1 MLFGLILFLFLLI
14 FPTQIHA
21 IDEFKLKQTI
31 TYNIEN
37 SGKAQITNQ
46 IELINMMPDIYPT
59 EYQLT
64 INGSNISNIIG
75 SDIHGNIVQSID
87 KKDDFTIINL
97 KFNNATVGKNK
108 STNFQLKYN
117 IDDFAKHKGNV
128 WEINIPEYK
137 TTASNDEINIDLFV
151 PSSFGQLSFASTP
164 LPNISP
170 LNQLY
175 HLKFSTQQLLNKKIL
190 LIFGNYQL
198 FDFKLKYFLNN
209 QSSNTTTTKIAIPPS
224 LPGQIVTFKKIDP
237 TPINITID
245 EDGNWLAEYS
255 LAANEITKVEI
266 SGQAKIINS
275 RYPDKIPSNDL
286 LAESKFWP
294 VNDQNIKEI
303 ASQLKTPKDIYQYVV
318 DTLSY
323 DFTLST
329 PTRKGALEA
338 LLNPQNSLCT
348 EFTDLFVTLARA
360 KGIPAREIEG
370 YAYTN
375 NPKIK
380 PVSSNTDIL
389 HAWPQYYDTQKQIW
403 ISIDPTW
410 GKTTNGIDYFN
421 DLDLNHFI
429 LVIHGK
435 DSENPPP
442 PGSYKNSDGIKTVE
456 INFADKEFLQDL
468 NPPTIEIKKDIVTI
482 SNKTPGTLTQIQIIA
497 SDLNFK
503 KEIPILGPY
512 SHLDFN
518 LPKLPFLKSLLPKY
532 GEVTVSVI
540 YQGAPNTIKIKNK
553 YPAHYRNLLF
563 TTASLIILL
572 SLSGIIITRH
582 EKIS

>member
-1 MLFGLILFLFLLI
+1 MLVGLLLYFITLI
-14 FPTQIHA
+14 FPQQIHA
-21 IDEFKLKQTI
+21 IDEFQLKQNI
-31 TYNIEN
+31 TYNVEI
-37 SGKAQITNQ
+37 SGKAQITDQ
-46 IELINMMPDIYPT
+46 IELVNMMPDIYPT

-64 INGSNISNIIG
+64 INGSNISNIVG
-75 SDIHGNIVQSID
+75 SDSSGNIVQSID
-87 KKDDFTIINL
+87 QKDDFTIINL
-97 KFNNATVGKNK
+97 KFNNAAVGKNK

-137 TTASNDEINIDLFV
+137 TTATNDEINIDLFV
-151 PSSFGQLSFASTP
+151 PASFGQLSFASTP
-164 LPNISP
+164 LPNITP
-170 LNQLY
+170 LNKLY
-175 HLKFSTQQLLNKKIL
+175 HLKFSTLQLLNKKIL

-198 FDFKLKYFLNN
+198 FDFNLKYFLGN
-209 QSSNTTTTKIAIPPS
+209 QSSNNTTTKIAIPPS
-224 LPGQIVTFKKIDP
+224 LPGQIITFKKIDP

-245 EDGNWLAEYS
+245 EDGNWLAEYA
-255 LAANEITKVEI
+255 LTANQITKVEI
-266 SGQAKIINS
+266 SGQAKIITS
-275 RYPDKIPSNDL
+275 QYQDKIPNNL
-286 LAESKFWP
+286 LSETKYWP
-294 VNDQNIKEI
+294 VNDENIKSI
-303 ASQLKTPKDIYQYVV
+303 ASELNTPKDIYQYVV
-318 DTLSY
+318 NTLSY
-323 DFTLST
+323 DFTLSN

-389 HAWPQYYDTQKQIW
+389 HAWPQYYDTQKQSW

-410 GKTTNGIDYFN
+410 GKTTNGIDYFS

-429 LVIHGK
+429 LVIHGI

-442 PGSYKNSDGIKTVE
+442 PGSYKNTDSTKTVE
-456 INFADKEFLQDL
+456 INFANKEYLQDL
-468 NPPTIEIKKDIVTI
+468 NPPSITIKKDIVTI
-482 SNKTPGTLTQIQIIA
+482 SNKSPSTLTQIQINA
-497 SDLNFK
+497 PDLNFQ

-518 LPKLPFLKSLLPKY
+518 LPNLPFLKSLLPKY
-532 GEVTVSVI
+532 SQITVSAT
-540 YQGAPNTIKIKNK
+540 YQGAPNIIKIKNK

-563 TTASLIILL
+563 TAASLIILL
-572 SLSGIIITRH
+572 SLGGIIITRH